1 MANPPSPPSRSERE
15 ARIKDKAGW
24 VITVLAA
31 LLAINALVGGGNS
44 SKILNNT
51 IAANNTW
58 AFYQAKSIKQTAYE
72 IASVQAADAGNTAV
86 AEKYAAKA
94 ASYESEP
101 ATGEGKKELMA
112 KARALEAER
121 LAAKERSPW
130 FTFTGSALQIAIVL
144 LTASI
149 LSVSNRLFQASVAVG
164 AVGAFLMTQAIWLWI
179 PIAAP

>member
-1 MANPPSPPSRSERE
+1 MANPPSTPSRSERE
-15 ARIKDKAGW
+15 GRIKDKAGW
-24 VITVLAA
+24 AIAVLAA
-31 LLAINALVGGGNS
+31 LLAINSYVGGGNS

-72 IASVQAADAGNTAV
+72 IASVQAADAGNTAI
-86 AEKYAAKA
+86 AQKYAAKA
-94 ASYESEP
+94 AGYESEP

-121 LAAKERSPW
+121 QAARERSPW
-130 FTFTGSALQIAIVL
+130 FTYTGSALQIAIVL

-149 LSVSNRLFQASVAVG
+149 LSVSNRMFQASVVVG
-164 AVGAFLMTQAIWLWI
+164 VAGAFLLTQALWLWM
-179 PIAAP
+179 PIAVS